1 MRRHRASYW
10 NVACFSYGKVWQFA
24 VMVFGLRFCFSA
36 SWLGDF
42 LLTLDF
48 VLCLLI
54 SSENTKNS
62 AAFSC
67 FSSLRISAGSP
78 LTAFDLFWLDQ
89 HVLLGAV
96 PFPSDVLRLK
106 ELGVCGVV
114 TLNESYERLVP
125 RSLYEVSILQL
136 TDRVH
141 PIILFR
147 SHFFCDIL
155 VVWWI
160 VI

>member
-1 MRRHRASYW
+1 
-10 NVACFSYGKVWQFA
+10 
-24 VMVFGLRFCFSA
+24 MVFGLRFCFSA

>member
-1 MRRHRASYW
+1 
-10 NVACFSYGKVWQFA
+10 
-24 VMVFGLRFCFSA
+24 MVFGLRFCFSA

-141 PIILFR
+141 PIILFC
-147 SHFFCDIL
+147 SHFFL
-155 VVWWI
+155 
-160 VI
+160 

>member
-1 MRRHRASYW
+1 MAVSRHGFWS
-10 NVACFSYGKVWQFA
+10 F
-24 VMVFGLRFCFSA
+24 RFCFSP
-36 SWLGDF
+36 SWHGDF
-42 LLTLDF
+42 LLALDF
-48 VLCLLI
+48 ILCLLI

-62 AAFSC
+62 AAFCC
-67 FSSLRISAGSP
+67 FNSLRISAGSP

>member
-1 MRRHRASYW
+1 MRRHRAFYW

-24 VMVFGLRFCFSA
+24 VMVFGLRFCFSP
-36 SWLGDF
+36 SWHGDF
-42 LLTLDF
+42 LLALDF
-48 VLCLLI
+48 ILCLLI

-136 TDRVH
+136 TGRVH
-141 PIILFR
+141 PIILFC
-147 SHFFCDIL
+147 SHFFL
-155 VVWWI
+155 VIYWLFGGL
-160 VI
+160 